1 MQIDD
6 KICRICVFL
15 MILKI
20 MILAPVVI
28 VSNNA
33 FAQPLHSQTLYE
45 VVKQTPEWSQTAQ
58 IDVSDSPSEISFDG
72 GKVYVANAVSDTLSV
87 ISTENN
93 TKIKDIPVGDR
104 PGAIDYNPFAD
115 TVYVANSGSDTVSVI
130 DHFANEVVAGIVFQ
144 VSPFNSGYIVCDD
157 PTTTS
162 PNDLTPPSPIRQYI
176 YVYTGTQC
184 TAKPN
189 PGFEFAS

>member
-1 MQIDD
+1 
-6 KICRICVFL
+6 
-15 MILKI
+15 
-20 MILAPVVI
+20 
-28 VSNNA
+28 
-33 FAQPLHSQTLYE
+33 
-45 VVKQTPEWSQTAQ
+45 VKQTPEWSQTAQ
-58 IDVSDSPSEISFDG
+58 IDVGDSPSEISFDG
-72 GKVYVANAVSDTLSV
+72 GKVFVANAVSDTL
-87 ISTENN
+87 
-93 TKIKDIPVGDR
+93 
-104 PGAIDYNPFAD
+104 
-115 TVYVANSGSDTVSVI
+115 SVI

-189 PGFEFAS
+189 PGFEFATWEENLEDNSTLTLSRPASI